1 MSDLNSFD
9 FVYRYN
15 CVDDISLNSDI
26 LKYKDELFS
35 KLLILPFAGYTY
47 VSDMLADAYSLL
59 NVSSSSLFIFI
70 PTQSVC
76 CKNLMTFNRDFLCS
90 LNELIK
96 IDFEKLDNLSSM
108 YSIIEGDFEFEYKE
122 ILRIHLDFLR
132 ALFSDIKIIPL
143 FYNTL
148 DNGIVKNILETFWS
162 NTSFVFLS
170 NMSCGFNY
178 NDAKKND
185 KFIAYSIENL
195 VERNYSFEDFTAY
208 SVLNELLNFVSIKG
222 YSFIRLGVLN
232 SGDVGSNLMITR
244 GFGAWFLYQGICSK
258 LVKRYFRQDIK
269 DFILF
274 NLSKV
279 LNCSCSTCFRFPKL
293 FDQEFKIFV
302 SFEKNGFVR
311 GVSGSYKTPEVLYK
325 ALVKRS
331 FGAAFSDN
339 RFSPLRLDELKDIKI
354 FITFVAENIMDSVSF
369 EL

>member
-1 MSDLNSFD
+1 MSDFNSSD
-9 FVYRYN
+9 SVYRYDCSDN
-15 CVDDISLNSDI
+15 VSLNGDI

-35 KLLILPFAGYTY
+35 KLLILPFASYIY

-59 NVSSSSLFIFI
+59 DESFSSLII
-70 PTQSVC
+70 LVPTNSVC
-76 CKNLMTFNRDFLCS
+76 SKNLMTFHKDFLHS

-96 IDFEKLDNLSSM
+96 IDFEKLDKLSSL
-108 YSIIEGDFEFEYKE
+108 YSVTEGDFEFEYKE
-122 ILRIHLDFLR
+122 ILKIHIDFIR
-132 ALFSDIKIIPL
+132 ALYPNISILPV
-143 FYNTL
+143 FYNEIDIGVVKTL
-148 DNGIVKNILETFWS
+148 LESFWFDS
-162 NTSFVFLS
+162 SFVFLS
-170 NMSCGFNY
+170 NMSCGFSY
-178 NDAKKND
+178 SDAKKND
-185 KFIAYSIENL
+185 KFIANSIENL
-195 VERNYSFEDFTAY
+195 VERDYLAEDFTAY
-208 SVLNELLNFVSIKG
+208 RILNELIGFVRLKG
-222 YSFIRLGVLN
+222 ASFIRLGLLN
-232 SGDVGSNLMITR
+232 SGDVGTNLMITK
-244 GFGAWFLYQGICSK
+244 GFGAWFLYQGSCSK
-258 LVKRYFRQDIK
+258 LVKKYFRQDIK

-339 RFSPLRLDELKDIKI
+339 RFSPLRLDELEEIKI
-354 FITFVAENIMDSVSF
+354 FVTFVAENIMGSVSF

>member
-1 MSDLNSFD
+1 MSNFNSSD

-15 CVDDISLNSDI
+15 CEGDISLNSDI
-26 LKYKDELFS
+26 LKYKDKLFS
-35 KLLILPFAGYTY
+35 KILILPYADYTY
-47 VSDMLADAYSLL
+47 VADMLADAYSLL
-59 NVSSSSLFIFI
+59 EVSSSSLIMFV
-70 PTQSVC
+70 PTQRVC
-76 CKNLMTFNRDFLCS
+76 GKNLMTFNKDFLCS

-96 IDFEKLDNLSSM
+96 IDFEKLDKLASL
-108 YSIIEGDFEFEYKE
+108 YSVLEGDFEFEYKE
-122 ILRIHLDFLR
+122 FLKIHIDFIR
-132 ALFSDIKIIPL
+132 ALYPDIKILPL
-143 FYNTL
+143 FYNEL
-148 DNGIVKNILETFWS
+148 SNGLLKGLLETFWADS
-162 NTSFVFLS
+162 SFVFLS

-195 VERNYSFEDFTAY
+195 VERNYLPEDFTAY
-208 SVLNELLNFVSIKG
+208 SILNELLKFVRLKG
-222 YSFIRLGVLN
+222 ASFIRLGLLN
-232 SGDVGSNLMITR
+232 SGDIGTNLMITK
-244 GFGAWFLYQGICSK
+244 GFGAWFLYEGNCST
-258 LVKRYFRQDIK
+258 LVEKYFRQDIK

-274 NLSKV
+274 NLSRV
-279 LNCSCSTCFRFPKL
+279 LNCSCSTCFRFPKF

-339 RFSPLRLDELKDIKI
+339 RFSPLRLDELEEIKI
-354 FITFVAENIMDSVSF
+354 FVTFVAENIMDSVSF